1 MDSTSN
7 RMGRAGL
14 LLAGWIAFSVPV
26 VLGQGSSDSNAG
38 AEKTPVFDVISVK
51 PSKGDGRL
59 RLRFTKDGFVATD
72 LDLHDLIGE
81 SYLVD
86 DNQILSEP
94 AWAKKQGFD
103 VEAKVVGTDV
113 EALGKMSFDERRAMF
128 KQVLTERF
136 KLAIHHETRELPVY
150 ALTIARGGAKL
161 KQGTTSPDG
170 PAISK
175 RGPGMIKV
183 GPGLVSAVG
192 TTIPYFVGVLSGELG
207 RTVVDRTGLTGVYDI
222 SLTWAGDAGQGGGL
236 GTAGAASGSDASGPS
251 LFTAIQEQLGL
262 KLESVKAAVDVIV
275 IDHVE
280 RPTEN

>member
-1 MDSTSN
+1 
-7 RMGRAGL
+7 
-14 LLAGWIAFSVPV
+14 
-26 VLGQGSSDSNAG
+26 LGQEPSDSNAG

-51 PSKGDGRL
+51 PSKDDGRL
-59 RLRFTKDGFVATD
+59 RLRFTKDGFVATN

-113 EALGKMSFDERRAMF
+113 AALGKMSFDERRAMF

-150 ALTIARGGAKL
+150 ALTIAKGGAKL